1 MKQGNS
7 LAPEFRHVILDRDG
21 VLNEEAPGGYVR
33 SPAAFIWLPGAL
45 AALSEL
51 VRSGITLSVATNQS
65 CVGRGIIELSDLERI
80 HDKMKRDAAAYGV
93 RFSGV
98 YYCPHA
104 PDTACSCRKPQPALI
119 EAAIRE
125 SGIPRTSSLMI
136 GDSARDL
143 QAGQAAGIRTWLV
156 RTGRGR
162 ETEAEIKNGRIKG
175 LDAANVSIFDDLA
188 AAGRQIT
195 DTHSKQKSGK

>member
-1 MKQGNS
+1 MKMNKS

-33 SPAAFIWLPGAL
+33 SPAEFIWLPGAL
-45 AALSEL
+45 EALSKL
-51 VRSGITLSVATNQS
+51 VQSGITLSVATNQS
-65 CVGRGIIELSDLERI
+65 CVGRGIIDLPDLARI
-80 HDKMKRDAAAYGV
+80 HDKMKKEAAAYGV

-98 YYCPHA
+98 YFCPHTPEA
-104 PDTACSCRKPQPALI
+104 GCSCRKPRPALI

-125 SGIPRTSSLMI
+125 SGITRTKSLMI

-143 QAGQAAGIRTWLV
+143 QAGQAAGIRSWLV

-162 ETEAEIKNGRIKG
+162 ETEAEISKGRING
-175 LDAANVSIFDDLA
+175 LDAASVCVFDDLA

-195 DTHSKQKSGK
+195 GSPFKTKEP